1 MAAKPKELVLG
12 LTVNLDNY
20 ESLRFDYRA
29 DIETPEDAVEVA
41 ALAASSLLAIAAGA
55 KDPHVQETIRKKVAG
70 LFGIS
75 EGQLEK
81 KFQPK
86 DITPENIDTTT
97 ANIPPKKKAV
107 VMDGPPHGF
116 DEHTADTEHAKM
128 AAPAPKPDNGNG
140 KKAPEPGPAV
150 AQCENCQAGV
160 TAGQQKISQ
169 LFAGKTL
176 CKTCLGESQGAKT

>member
-12 LTVNLDNY
+12 LTVNLENY
-20 ESLRFDYRA
+20 ENLRFDYRA

-86 DITPENIDTTT
+86 DVTPEQIDTAT

-107 VMDGPPHGF
+107 VKDGPIHGM
-116 DEHTADTEHAKM
+116 ETKM

-140 KKAPEPGPAV
+140 KKAPELGPAV

-160 TAGQQKISQ
+160 TAGQKTISQ

-176 CKTCLGESQGAKT
+176 CKECLNEVQGVKA